1 MELTTT
7 NPLSSKNP
15 IQNIP
20 RARTHYGVFSQPHLQ
35 RTVQC
40 SNYQRS
46 DAIQCLAKG
55 FQTHRV
61 PHTHIHDAIPM
72 LVCCSLFGDYLYM
85 SIRIGALYMQCKIKH
100 IIYIY
105 YIYIYLVYFQMGG
118 FKIDTQPCLFKFG
131 ELAPMYT

>member
-1 MELTTT
+1 MKFPLGMAYFRRYMGNDLKASKFCGAFLQFTVTNSRVSNFGDHHTPPKKTKKTMELTTT

-40 SNYQRS
+40 SNYQWS

-55 FQTHRV
+55 FRL
-61 PHTHIHDAIPM
+61 PFLPRIHTHIPDGCYPNVGM
-72 LVCCSLFGDYLYM
+72 LLSVW
-85 SIRIGALYMQCKIKH
+85 
-100 IIYIY
+100 
-105 YIYIYLVYFQMGG
+105 
-118 FKIDTQPCLFKFG
+118 
-131 ELAPMYT
+131 